1 VNLMSSRLD
10 EEIDSALR
18 RITAPAPK
26 STSFDIRA
34 YIAAFQKSAR
44 EKAASVLEAISTA
57 PAPFDCGRPVFLSIG
72 GGDGEEVL
80 TLLENSSSTLG
91 ILVESVRELAD
102 SARQNSAR
110 LKGKALEVL
119 QGDAADVASQAVR
132 IAEEAVEGGRGDF
145 LAISCHAVV
154 HELFDRSERFDPT
167 QFFGTLFRSK
177 DIPIWFTYREP
188 GAPEKWPVR
197 IVLTAACTAA
207 SLLELAKVIR
217 ERNKYFMGLRPVPHI
232 LGDGVCMHKTLGME
246 VLAKLP
252 YLGDLE
258 HEINERSTAVDHLA
272 LQNILMLAIG
282 DEALRTQRAMVK
294 SSSAPTA
301 SFEANWQAL
310 SIDVR
315 GLDENGNT
323 MRLAISESQTRVI
336 AWRIPESLATRNVE
350 TVSNSAQ
357 GLDEPDSGDQIATR
371 PDLRVAEEA
380 LQTDDGAVLSA
391 VMLSHGRRWIE
402 SAEADAAMRL
412 LRTVRTTYPA
422 ESIQSLWAHYLI
434 SLAELFSGRPEPSAF
449 SESYEKLATGVG
461 LGLLFR
467 AERMEF
473 ARKAGN
479 RENAAGIANSLI
491 PAIPGSVLSS
501 ASDLERYAVA
511 TCRFVLA
518 NLLRYGGLYRE
529 AWNEIEVARRIY
541 RASIESQ
548 ATELAHCHYA
558 KTICVALTGV
568 ADFDLHMPDSEREDQ
583 RFASALIELAY
594 AHAEWFVGDVHR
606 AAQFASNAALSFDSI
621 GSPHYADRARV
632 LAWLLNAWNASEISS
647 PDDIPDL
654 KIRSVAAILKN
665 LLGSKSETNIAAAW
679 FENQR
684 PSTVLGLLQFARRT
698 PKWSESVV
706 VKTPATLYFD
716 SSGKLAWRESET
728 VSSLEELDS
737 VLRGYLHIPITR
749 RIPLITD

>member
-1 VNLMSSRLD
+1 MKSSLD
-10 EEIDSALR
+10 DEIDAALR
-18 RITAPAPK
+18 RVAGGTPK
-26 STSFDIRA
+26 SAPFDIKA
-34 YIAAFQKSAR
+34 YIAAFQTSAR
-44 EKAASVLEAISTA
+44 EKAASVLEAIATA
-57 PAPFDCGRPVFLSIG
+57 PPPFDRGRPVFLSIG
-72 GGDGEEVL
+72 GGDGEEIL
-80 TLLENSSSTLG
+80 TLLENSSSTVG

-110 LKGKALEVL
+110 IKGKSLEVVE
-119 QGDAADVASQAVR
+119 GDAANVVIEAVG
-132 IAEEAVEGGRGDF
+132 IAEEAVKDGRGDIV
-145 LAISCHAVV
+145 AVSCHAVV
-154 HELFDRSERFDPT
+154 HELFDRSEKFEPT
-167 QFFGTLFRSK
+167 QFFGALFRAP
-177 DIPIWFTYREP
+177 DIPVWFTYREP
-188 GAPEKWPVR
+188 GVPEKWPVK
-197 IVLTAACTAA
+197 IVLAAACTAA
-207 SLLELAKVIR
+207 SLLKLAEAIR
-217 ERNKYFMGLRPVPHI
+217 ARHPYLAGLKPVPHI
-232 LGDGVCMHKTLGME
+232 LGNGVCMHKTLGME
-246 VLAKLP
+246 VIAKLP

-272 LQNILMLAIG
+272 LQNILMLAISN
-282 DEALRTQRAMVK
+282 EAFRTQRAMVK
-294 SSSAPTA
+294 ASSAPTV
-301 SFEANWQAL
+301 SFETNWQAL

-315 GLDENGNT
+315 GLDDKGNT
-323 MRLAISESQTRVI
+323 THLAIGESQTRVI
-336 AWRIPESLATRNVE
+336 AWRIPESLAIRNVAVAS
-350 TVSNSAQ
+350 TSAQ
-357 GLDEPDSGDQIATR
+357 RLDEPAPGQQISTR

-380 LQTDDGAVLSA
+380 LRTDDGAVLSA
-391 VMLSHGRRWIE
+391 LMLSRGRRWIE
-402 SAEADAAMRL
+402 SAEADAAIRL
-412 LRTVRTTYPA
+412 LRTVRGTYPP

-434 SLAELFSGRPEPSAF
+434 SLAELFSGRPDPSAF
-449 SESYEKLATGVG
+449 SEPLEKLATGVG

-479 RENAAGIANSLI
+479 RENAASIANSLI

-501 ASDLERYAVA
+501 ASDLERYSVA

-529 AWNEIEVARRIY
+529 AWNEIGVAQRIY

-558 KTICVALTGV
+558 KTICVALTGI

-594 AHAEWFVGDVHR
+594 AHAEWFVGDVNR

-632 LAWLLNAWNASEISS
+632 LAWLLNAWNASEILT
-647 PDDIPDL
+647 PDDIPDP
-654 KIRSVAAILKN
+654 KIQSVAAILKN

-679 FENQR
+679 LENQR

-698 PKWSESVV
+698 RKWSEFVA
-706 VKTPATLYFD
+706 VKTPATLYLD